1 MQSRDICVA
10 LVAQFHEH
18 RQGHEHGDV
27 PGEHCKS
34 ILTTLR
40 AKLPSLVRG
49 LRRRRCPA
57 LRPTR
62 SLLATTSAADPP
74 PLHPPRA
81 TPTHP
86 RPAPHVR
93 RPSFARIA
101 PRRYHRRS
109 RP

>member
-62 SLLATTSAADPP
+62 SLLATTSAADP
-74 PLHPPRA
+74 
-81 TPTHP
+81 THP